1 MPAAECPF
9 PGMDPFLE
17 GPRWRDF
24 HNALISDIRDDLVVQ
39 LPDRYVAVTEERV
52 VLTDPDG
59 GEAGFFGDAAV
70 RRRRHAAPADPSG
83 GGAAVAEV
91 PADTTA
97 DAMIFTTPYEE
108 SVGEAYLE
116 VRESE
121 SRRLVAVLEL
131 LSPTNKRLPDRA
143 AYLRRRDALFRT
155 DAHVVE
161 VDLLRGG
168 RRLPTT
174 APLPAPD
181 YFTFVSHAAE
191 RPQVRVRSWDLAD
204 PIPVLPVP
212 LNSGDGQVRVDLGR
226 LVRERYARA
235 GYRWTLDY
243 DRPLEPALSPD
254 RAAWVAGRLAAAG
267 LP

>member
-24 HNALISDIRDDLVVQ
+24 HNALISDIRDDLVAQ

-70 RRRRHAAPADPSG
+70 RDRRAGVPEGGGTAGAEAPAL
-83 GGAAVAEV
+83 
-91 PADTTA
+91 TA
-97 DAMIFTTPYEE
+97 GDAMIFTTPYEE
-108 SVGEAYLE
+108 SLGEAYLE
-116 VRESE
+116 VREAE

-143 AYLRRRDALFRT
+143 AYLRKRDALFRT

-174 APLPAPD
+174 RPLPARD
-181 YFTFVSHAAE
+181 DFTFVSHATE
-191 RPQVRVRSWDLAD
+191 RPQVRVRAWDMAE
-204 PIPVLPVP
+204 PIPPFPVP
-212 LNSGDGQVRVDLGR
+212 LNSDDGQVRVDLGR
-226 LVRERYARA
+226 LVRERHARA
-235 GYRWTLDY
+235 GYRWTLNY
-243 DRPLEPALSPD
+243 DRTLEPALPPAD
-254 RAAWVAGRLAAAG
+254 AAWVAERLAAAG